1 MFTRTKI
8 CGITRV
14 EDALIAADCGADA
27 IGLVF
32 YKKSP
37 RYVSPE
43 NAAKIIA
50 SLPPFVT
57 SVGLFV
63 NEDPS
68 EVFRILDTVPLD
80 LLQFHGSESESDCV
94 RYNKPYIKAI
104 AMEAGVDVAKSVN
117 QYASARGILLDTYD
131 VVLPGGTGKAFD
143 WSKVPSNLA
152 KPIVLAGGLNPEN
165 VHQAI
170 CSVNPWAVDVSGGVE
185 ESKGKKDHR
194 LIKAFIEGVH
204 RV

>member
-170 CSVNPWAVDVSGGVE
+170 CSVKPWAVDVSGGVE